1 MFGLGR
7 KKYDSVMIEWQNQFD
22 KGMGIFDT
30 SKYYLDGNTVS
41 FDNSDLLIY
50 DTTRVTEYLNGKRIQ
65 VLTL

>member
-1 MFGLGR
+1 MFGLGQ
-7 KKYDSVMIEWQNQFD
+7 KKYDSIMIEWQDAFD

-41 FDNSDLLIY
+41 FDNSDLFIY
-50 DTTRVTEYLNGKRIQ
+50 NVTRVSTYLNGKRIQ